1 MFRRGIV
8 WTLGV
13 SVLVAAAAGSAGA
26 QIRRAPVSSGVGE
39 DYHVEASINFW
50 NPTPDIVVTSE
61 SLGIPGTEIDAVD
74 DLGFEKKMF
83 TDFKVTLKAT
93 KRFKLRLGYTPIKY
107 TAQATL
113 QRNIIFNGQL
123 YSVGL
128 PVDTELEWHQWRGGI
143 QFDVVSVDRGF
154 LGFIVE
160 AKFTDFRVDLASP
173 LVSEFTDV
181 KAPIP
186 TVGGIGRVY
195 VAENFAIT
203 GELTGLSLTIDG
215 DEGRY
220 FDFDLNGAYYF
231 TPNFGAQGGF
241 RRLSLHYTVD
251 QDTGDLKLSG
261 IYFGGVVRF

>member
-1 MFRRGIV
+1 MFRRILVWAACAGAVIV
-8 WTLGV
+8 
-13 SVLVAAAAGSAGA
+13 ASADTASA
-26 QIRRAPVSSGVGE
+26 QIRRAGRSSGVGE
-39 DYHVEASINFW
+39 NYHVEASFSLW
-50 NPTPDIVVTSE
+50 RPDTHIVVTSE
-61 SLGIPGTEIDAVD
+61 SLGIPGTAIDAVD
-74 DLGFEKKMF
+74 DLGFENP
-83 TDFKVTLKAT
+83 TLPDFKVTLRAT
-93 KRFKLRLGYTPIKY
+93 PRFKLRFGYTPIKY

-113 QRNIIFNGQL
+113 ERNIIFNGQL

-128 PVDTELEWHQWRGGI
+128 PVDTELEWHAFRGGL

-160 AKFTDFRVDLASP
+160 AKFTNFRMDLASP

-195 VAENFAIT
+195 VADNFAIT
-203 GELTGLSLTIDG
+203 GELTGISLTIDE

-231 TPNFGAQGGF
+231 NRNVGAHFGY
-241 RRLSLHYTVD
+241 RRLSVHYGID
-251 QDTGDLKLSG
+251 LDTGDMKLGG
-261 IYFGGVVRF
+261 IYFGAVGRF